1 MFSVCYNYY
10 MVKVLS
16 LDLSTKSSGFC
27 VFNNNKIV
35 EYGTIKSND
44 KEFLVRG
51 QYMAEFVR
59 LLCEKYGKFDKVVI
73 EELKIIS
80 NQKTLVM
87 LGIVQGMVIREVRD
101 SEVIFVMPTVW
112 RKKFHLNGKRED
124 AKRKAIALCKS
135 KGFETNSDDEAEAIL
150 LGMFSLDKGLNV

>member
-1 MFSVCYNYY
+1 
-10 MVKVLS
+10 MVKILS

-27 VFNNNKIV
+27 VFNNGKIV

-44 KEFLVRG
+44 KDFLVRG
-51 QYMAEFVR
+51 QYMAEFVM

-87 LGIVQGMVIREVRD
+87 LGIVQGMVIREVRYSD
-101 SEVIFVMPTVW
+101 IVFVMPTVW

-135 KGFETNSDDEAEAIL
+135 KGFDTNSDDEAEAIL
-150 LGMFSLDKGLNV
+150 LGMFLLDTNRNF

>member
-27 VFNNNKIV
+27 VFNNGKIV

-44 KEFLVRG
+44 KDFLVRG

-87 LGIVQGMVIREVRD
+87 LGIVQGMVIREVKD
-101 SEVIFVMPTVW
+101 SEVVFVMPTVW

-124 AKRKAIALCKS
+124 AKRKAIALCQS

-150 LGMFSLDKGLNV
+150 LGMFLLDKV

>member
-1 MFSVCYNYY
+1 

-27 VFNNNKIV
+27 VFNNGKIV

-44 KEFLVRG
+44 KDFLVRG

-80 NQKTLVM
+80 NQRTLVM
-87 LGIVQGMVIREVRD
+87 LGIVQGMVIREVRY
-101 SEVIFVMPTVW
+101 SEIVFVAPTVW

-124 AKRKAIALCKS
+124 AKRKAIALCKLN
-135 KGFETNSDDEAEAIL
+135 GFDTNSDDEAEAIL
-150 LGMFSLDKGLNV
+150 LGVFSLDSVGNV